1 MLPAKGASWMLYLPV
16 CGKLS
21 SAAAEGFLALL
32 EANRHC
38 FLKNLLT
45 DSTSCQGA
53 GRTAASWI
61 LSAFFVGISVF
72 WMVFSHSSHPLPFS
86 FPGNV
91 GFAGCFVH
99 SVFLLGLFLSESDSY
114 RLLYPR
120 FRSSVSAANRI
131 SRHLYGGSGIRSKQC
146 GIHDAGVYA
155 SVLPGR
161 MGGVFFPPKCRCFP
175 EPKPG
180 QTLGYPV
187 LFPSL
192 SCLFQLNRLYE
203 LSCGSSNPGPHTPAV
218 AAVPG
223 AYEGFEADISH
234 SDSCYTGPVPWGNE
248 KRSPSS
254 LTVRRFLFQ
263 MGSGPWGGQPLSF
276 GTFRDTTSLSTGIFF
291 PAPYSKN
298 PITFIIFG
306 EVFIPWKAIAEKIVC
321 SVPTLFSAAV
331 PGVNGDLV
339 SRCRG
344 SVPWPGAVGKRDM
357 EPAAPVPWPIIA
369 GFWRSGTFSHP
380 VQLPVH
386 ILPVRSAPLPFHR
399 YRLPQWKKQL
409 YCPAGW
415 VGSFFWSWHRSS
427 LR

>member
-1 MLPAKGASWMLYLPV
+1 MESYCGKNCVQCSYLNQGRCPGCKDGPGMPYTRACPLARCCQQKGHRGCYTCLFAENCHLLRQKDSLPSWRPTGTASLKISSPTPPPAKEQAELLLRGFCL
-16 CGKLS
+16 LS
-21 SAAAEGFLALL
+21 LL
-32 EANRHC
+32 E
-38 FLKNLLT
+38 FLSFGWFFLIPP
-45 DSTSCQGA
+45 
-53 GRTAASWI
+53 I
-61 LSAFFVGISVF
+61 LSHSLSRGMLVSLAALSTLFFSLAYFYLNRAHTGYYI
-72 WMVFSHSSHPLPFS
+72 
-86 FPGNV
+86 PG
-91 GFAGCFVH
+91 
-99 SVFLLGLFLSESDSY
+99 
-114 RLLYPR
+114 

-161 MGGVFFPPKCRCFP
+161 MGGLLFSPKCRCFP

-218 AAVPG
+218 AAVSG

-263 MGSGPWGGQPLSF
+263 MGSGPWVGQPLSF
-276 GTFRDTTSLSTGIFF
+276 GTFRDTAPLSTDIFF

-298 PITFIIFG
+298 PIIFIIFG

-357 EPAAPVPWPIIA
+357 EPAAPAPWRPWPPPP
-369 GFWRSGTFSHP
+369 RS
-380 VQLPVH
+380 
-386 ILPVRSAPLPFHR
+386 R
-399 YRLPQWKKQL
+399 
-409 YCPAGW
+409 
-415 VGSFFWSWHRSS
+415 
-427 LR
+427 